1 MYSKAHIHIQ
11 IYIWHEVRRE
21 KNDHSK
27 NITFISIHILLF
39 MCLIKLMS
47 LVNWILIIE
56 YTFEQLES
64 VKGVERSTLPKEETS
79 PSIDKSEPKIKNGN
93 QEGGGGNGGVE
104 EEIMKELKAV
114 KRQNTI
120 THCLLS
126 ALIVVTLIWE
136 LSEVSLVLKLRDGMN
151 HPFRSFGSLLA
162 GMLPS
167 PGKINVVGNGDDK
180 DGNDQNIFDPLLPSV
195 RMPELPHV
203 EFPHMGSND
212 EE

>member
-1 MYSKAHIHIQ
+1 MESIQDIETINQAIHKLI
-11 IYIWHEVRRE
+11 EERRIKSTSSDVKLSQDVDDDE
-21 KNDHSK
+21 QVLSR
-27 NITFISIHILLF
+27 LL
-39 MCLIKLMS
+39 S
-47 LVNWILIIE
+47 
-56 YTFEQLES
+56 QLES
-64 VKGVERSTLPKEETS
+64 LKGVERSTLPKEETS
-79 PSIDKSEPKIKNGN
+79 PSIDESEP
-93 QEGGGGNGGVE
+93 
-104 EEIMKELKAV
+104 

-136 LSEVSLVLKLRDGMN
+136 LSEVSLVLKLRDGMS

-180 DGNDQNIFDPLLPSV
+180 DGNDHNIVDPLLPSV

>member
-1 MYSKAHIHIQ
+1 MESIQ
-11 IYIWHEVRRE
+11 DTETINQAIQKLTEE
-21 KNDHSK
+21 KRIKDTSSDVK
-27 NITFISIHILLF
+27 LSQDDDDDGQVLSRLL
-39 MCLIKLMS
+39 S
-47 LVNWILIIE
+47 
-56 YTFEQLES
+56 QLES
-64 VKGVERSTLPKEETS
+64 LKGVERSTVPKEETS
-79 PSIDKSEPKIKNGN
+79 PSIDKSDPKIKNDN
-93 QEGGGGNGGVE
+93 QERGGGNVGVE
-104 EEIMKELKAV
+104 EEIVKELKAV

-136 LSEVSLVLKLRDGMN
+136 LSEVSLVLKLRDGMS

-167 PGKINVVGNGDDK
+167 PGKINVVGSGDDDK
-180 DGNDQNIFDPLLPSV
+180 DGNDHNIVDPLLPSV